1 MSSYW
6 SWIVIG
12 VIICGLTASTAAVD
26 KDPLSDKRCKCVCPR
41 LNTTGRAVFIQNVAP
56 EQCNCDYVVLR
67 SLPYEGYQV
76 KNAAEF
82 CATCQCKHE
91 NRNSVTIKAVVI
103 LFIVVVALLIV
114 YMVYLLIEARLCKGA
129 TKAMSEDSATSV
141 AYEQHLDD
149 EDYEVRS
156 RSSMD
161 NNGQRHGHSGLGL
174 RARFN
179 EQMTRWKRAVTQQR
193 GNVYVRR
200 TVLNN

>member
-1 MSSYW
+1 
-6 SWIVIG
+6 
-12 VIICGLTASTAAVD
+12 
-26 KDPLSDKRCKCVCPR
+26 
-41 LNTTGRAVFIQNVAP
+41 
-56 EQCNCDYVVLR
+56 NCDYVVLR

-149 EDYEVRS
+149 EVDSLLLGGYEVS
-156 RSSMD
+156 FLPCLYSCGGVTSSA
-161 NNGQRHGHSGLGL
+161 HAHSS
-174 RARFN
+174 AP
-179 EQMTRWKRAVTQQR
+179 TS
-193 GNVYVRR
+193 
-200 TVLNN
+200 